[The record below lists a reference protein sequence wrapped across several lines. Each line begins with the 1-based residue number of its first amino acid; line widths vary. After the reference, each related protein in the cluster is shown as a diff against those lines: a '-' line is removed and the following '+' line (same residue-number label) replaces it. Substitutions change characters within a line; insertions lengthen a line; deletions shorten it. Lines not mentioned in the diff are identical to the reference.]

1 MKLLFSNRLI
11 LSCSLSLQFNKM
23 EVKNLASSLFIGLVC
38 LSLLVH
44 GESPETSS
52 ENLAGSFFSTLVTI
66 LSPYTKQRLQAS
78 DAKIQCPELWAE
90 TREDLLKDQHA
101 GFLGSLDELD
111 QMCPLEADTDSSLTC
126 QVAAV
131 TSTYLCNVTA
141 SWSTLKKFPG
151 LVRIENPELLATT
164 DGLCKSMQDPA
175 LTSMLISL
183 FQRTSAQNP
192 TMSLLMSQFD
202 PIKSIN
208 NTGLFS
214 QCNSMCSKANLAKC
228 RLILQALRTFGK
240 LEENINSP
248 AADDNVVAE
257 ALNSS
262 AAAPS
267 SAQENYS
274 ADAQSDEE
282 NDQSAVQAVP
292 ENLKSVPTAPEVPPS
307 APTVAPQ
314 VQEPVSPTAAPQVPA
329 SSSEHKELSAPVQQ
343 PSGNSSSEAKEKD
356 EKPAAPPVDPN
367 PEDSAADAEAEADAK
382 PESDKKSSEAEEPEP
397 VKSELA
403 TNSSSVVTSAEKVDA
418 SKESQPPVKTE
429 SSESKSSVP
438 VPASSKNNQPAEPT
452 SSMRPLD
459 AELDSPTGDS
469 AEDMP
474 PVEEIDLGAAE
485 EDGDISEET
494 SDILGKAQE
503 EKGEPVAAEPH
514 VEDATGYVTINME
527 EPEDTHFLYYF
538 VALVIVSAVGYIV
551 YQKRGRVIAL
561 VVEGRTGNGVRRRG
575 SSSRERPSSN
585 NYRKLNQNNLEEV
598 ISSSHM
604 GKKSNIIY

>member
-1 MKLLFSNRLI
+1 
-11 LSCSLSLQFNKM
+11 M

-52 ENLAGSFFSTLVTI
+52 ENLAGSFFSTLVAI
-66 LSPYTKQRLQAS
+66 ISPYTKQRLQAS

-90 TREDLLKDQHA
+90 TRDDLLKDQHA

-126 QVAAV
+126 QVAAF

-141 SWSTLKKFPG
+141 NWSTQFQSQFPG
-151 LVRIENPELLATT
+151 LVRIENPEQLATT

-175 LTSMLISL
+175 LTSKLISL
-183 FQRTSAQNP
+183 IQRKSAQNP

-214 QCNSMCSKANLAKC
+214 QCNSMCSETNLAKC

-248 AADDNVVAE
+248 AADDNE

-267 SAQENYS
+267 SAQENNS

-329 SSSEHKELSAPVQQ
+329 SSSEHKEFSAPVQQ

-356 EKPAAPPVDPN
+356 EKPAAPPVDPR
-367 PEDSAADAEAEADAK
+367 PEDSAAEADAK

-403 TNSSSVVTSAEKVDA
+403 TNSSSVVTSAKKVDA

-438 VPASSKNNQPAEPT
+438 VPASSENNQPAEPT
-452 SSMRPLD
+452 SSIEIPIMPNPVEDAGDGMKSENAPPLD

-494 SDILGKAQE
+494 SDILGKAQG